1 MQKSLQFLV
10 SDAVDVEGATVPCA
24 ATLVMSEFSTVSI
37 ENHINKTTRKALQH
51 NNIFLSSVRAHISLM
66 DFTRVQTYISSKL
79 PVQKVVKSKFLNFFL
94 SCPF

>member
-1 MQKSLQFLV
+1 MFKMQKSLQFLA

-24 ATLVMSEFSTVSI
+24 AALVMSEFSTVSI

-66 DFTRVQTYISSKL
+66 DFTRVKTYY
-79 PVQKVVKSKFLNFFL
+79 
-94 SCPF
+94 